1 MTNMFKWRGFF
12 TIVFT
17 IILFYIDTEFDDSD
31 RYKINPCN
39 RNIFQVKIR
48 FNFT

>member
-1 MTNMFKWRGFF
+1 MESLF

-17 IILFYIDTEFDDSD
+17 IILFYVDTEFDDSD
-31 RYKINPCN
+31 RYKINPHN
-39 RNIFQVKIR
+39 RKIFQVKIR